1 MTNIFTIYENNV
13 KEAIVN
19 KAQNKTILEYQD
31 LIEDCFVKMY
41 KCLKPNRWITIE
53 FHNSQNS
60 VWNAIQESLQKAG
73 FIIADVRTLDKEK
86 GTTKQMAYT
95 MSVKQDL
102 VISAYKPKEILKR
115 QILEH
120 SGTDETVWDFI
131 REHLDKLPIVVT
143 KDEKIEIVRER
154 QAFLLFDRMVAY
166 HIING
171 IPIPIDASDF
181 YKGLDERFIKRD
193 DMYFLHD
200 QINKYDNT
208 RIEKD
213 VEDIQL
219 SFIISDERNA
229 IQWLYKELANP
240 QSYSDIQPKFL
251 QELRSSRYEK
261 MPELM
266 ELLEENFIQDDNG
279 KWYIPDPTK
288 AGDIIKLREKRL
300 IKEFEEYLQ
309 GKGKLKLFRT
319 EAVRVGFAKLW
330 KEKDYHNIVKVANRL
345 PDSVIQE
352 DDKLLMYYDISS
364 SRIE

>member
-171 IPIPIDASDF
+171 MDCQH
-181 YKGLDERFIKRD
+181 
-193 DMYFLHD
+193 FL
-200 QINKYDNT
+200 
-208 RIEKD
+208 
-213 VEDIQL
+213 IQL
-219 SFIISDERNA
+219 LFGHIRKSIFNRCHII
-229 IQWLYKELANP
+229 
-240 QSYSDIQPKFL
+240 
-251 QELRSSRYEK
+251 
-261 MPELM
+261 
-266 ELLEENFIQDDNG
+266 
-279 KWYIPDPTK
+279 
-288 AGDIIKLREKRL
+288 
-300 IKEFEEYLQ
+300 
-309 GKGKLKLFRT
+309 
-319 EAVRVGFAKLW
+319 
-330 KEKDYHNIVKVANRL
+330 
-345 PDSVIQE
+345 
-352 DDKLLMYYDISS
+352 
-364 SRIE
+364 

>member
-143 KDEKIEIVRER
+143 KDEKIG
-154 QAFLLFDRMVAY
+154 LSTLF
-166 HIING
+166 NTT
-171 IPIPIDASDF
+171 
-181 YKGLDERFIKRD
+181 FIR
-193 DMYFLHD
+193 
-200 QINKYDNT
+200 
-208 RIEKD
+208 
-213 VEDIQL
+213 
-219 SFIISDERNA
+219 
-229 IQWLYKELANP
+229 
-240 QSYSDIQPKFL
+240 SY
-251 QELRSSRYEK
+251 
-261 MPELM
+261 
-266 ELLEENFIQDDNG
+266 
-279 KWYIPDPTK
+279 
-288 AGDIIKLREKRL
+288 
-300 IKEFEEYLQ
+300 
-309 GKGKLKLFRT
+309 
-319 EAVRVGFAKLW
+319 
-330 KEKDYHNIVKVANRL
+330 
-345 PDSVIQE
+345 
-352 DDKLLMYYDISS
+352 
-364 SRIE
+364 